1 MTYELIAPMN
11 PKYTTIEQVLTNRG
25 IKLEDVHH
33 YLHTTESDNLS
44 WSLLKNTQSAAK
56 LLLAELSLE
65 DAHIHVQIDSDCD
78 GMTSAALLLNY
89 IHAIL
94 PSTIGKFTYS
104 QHEGKQHGIDLA
116 SIPADTTM
124 VIAPD
129 SSSSEYEI
137 HKTLTERGIK
147 VLVLDHHEAPFY
159 SGYACVVNNQ
169 LCDYPTKSLSG
180 VGVVYKLCQCIDS
193 FLSEDQRHAD
203 DFLDLVAVGMD
214 ADMMDLRDIETHH
227 LVQAGLHQ
235 FRNPFI
241 AGMAEKNHYQLGD
254 NPAPIDVAFYIVP
267 LVNAITRV
275 GTMEEKTL
283 LFESMLDWKAHDLI
297 PSTKRGCSGQQETR
311 LEQALRVCTNV
322 KNRQTRDQDK
332 AVEQVKEV
340 IEREHLLD
348 HQVLL
353 VKIPDPEYDRS
364 ITGLIANKVMGEYQK
379 PVCLVSPTTHNG
391 NPAWSGSLRCPNT
404 PELPNFR
411 LFCERS
417 GFVYLAS
424 GHPYAAGFGI
434 EDSHVDDFIAYADA
448 KLKDIKFS
456 PSYKVDFVYRARED
470 FANTILDLGCYED
483 LWGQEVNQPLIAV
496 ENIAVTKDMLT
507 LMSRDKNPTLK
518 IQLSNGVAC
527 IKFKSSQEELD
538 NLYSESGCVT
548 INLVARAEVNRYF
561 NSVTPQLLV
570 QDYEIINRQEYYF

>member
-65 DAHIHVQIDSDCD
+65 DARIHVQIDSDCD

-193 FLSEDQRHAD
+193 FLPEDQRHAD
-203 DFLDLVAVGMD
+203 DFLDLVAVG
-214 ADMMDLRDIETHH
+214 
-227 LVQAGLHQ
+227 
-235 FRNPFI
+235 
-241 AGMAEKNHYQLGD
+241 
-254 NPAPIDVAFYIVP
+254 
-267 LVNAITRV
+267 
-275 GTMEEKTL
+275 
-283 LFESMLDWKAHDLI
+283 LD
-297 PSTKRGCSGQQETR
+297 Q
-311 LEQALRVCTNV
+311 
-322 KNRQTRDQDK
+322 
-332 AVEQVKEV
+332 
-340 IEREHLLD
+340 
-348 HQVLL
+348 
-353 VKIPDPEYDRS
+353 
-364 ITGLIANKVMGEYQK
+364 TGLIYLFRFVIG
-379 PVCLVSPTTHNG
+379 VS
-391 NPAWSGSLRCPNT
+391 
-404 PELPNFR
+404 
-411 LFCERS
+411 
-417 GFVYLAS
+417 
-424 GHPYAAGFGI
+424 
-434 EDSHVDDFIAYADA
+434 
-448 KLKDIKFS
+448 
-456 PSYKVDFVYRARED
+456 
-470 FANTILDLGCYED
+470 
-483 LWGQEVNQPLIAV
+483 
-496 ENIAVTKDMLT
+496 
-507 LMSRDKNPTLK
+507 
-518 IQLSNGVAC
+518 
-527 IKFKSSQEELD
+527 
-538 NLYSESGCVT
+538 
-548 INLVARAEVNRYF
+548 
-561 NSVTPQLLV
+561 
-570 QDYEIINRQEYYF
+570 